1 MPNSIMKKNPTEGG
15 NKGRYL
21 GGRQGY
27 CPSSQGSGKESQGP
41 VIIKYVQEHQKHQES
56 LLQTNKGK
64 TGEVEDILLEKTG
77 DLVIHDMEKAEVL
90 NDFFASAFSS
100 KTSSPGTQSPELVD
114 KDKEQNEVL
123 IIHNPLSPF
132 KKDIINAILFKVS
145 HWKKNK
151 P

>member
-90 NDFFASAFSS
+90 NDFFASVFTRKYYSHTAQVTER
-100 KTSSPGTQSPELVD
+100 KG
-114 KDKEQNEVL
+114 KDSE
-123 IIHNPLSPF
+123 SPF
-132 KKDIINAILFKVS
+132 CCPLQEKMRFETM
-145 HWKKNK
+145 
-151 P
+151 